1 MSGVNT
7 QFGTVRNKQTAT
19 TASSGI
25 PAHPRLAP
33 TTALYQPVTMTLP
46 SSGSTGACST
56 SAHDPA
62 SHAGSARDE
71 SGFTLVELLTA
82 MTIGMLLLFASLMLL
97 DHSTALTKQI
107 TDRQDAVQRGRQAME
122 LMVRDLRSQVC
133 LGDETEP
140 ITVARDDRVTFYA
153 DLSDGTTDVQQRTI
167 RYDAATKSLIE
178 DIHVG
183 TGIVSGPRLPRRPHA
198 LPTAARECRA
208 GRGRGRPAPDSA
220 ASTHFATAVFPGTSS
235 SSPLRLIP
243 DDAIRTVMVKI
254 ALRRASRTAFDRA
267 ARTRR
272 CSRAMSTSALPIRP
286 TPSEGPRCI

>member
-1 MSGVNT
+1 MT
-7 QFGTVRNKQTAT
+7 RFAR
-19 TASSGI
+19 
-25 PAHPRLAP
+25 RLRA
-33 TTALYQPVTMTLP
+33 
-46 SSGSTGACST
+46 
-56 SAHDPA
+56 
-62 SHAGSARDE
+62 DE

-82 MTIGMLLLFASLMLL
+82 MTIGMLLLFAALMLL

-178 DIHVG
+178 DIHIG
-183 TGIVSGPRLPRRPHA
+183 TGIYPDLVYPAAPTRSRLLLANVEPVVDAGVPRPILRFYAFRDGGVPGD
-198 LPTAARECRA
+198 LEQL
-208 GRGRGRPAPDSA
+208 
-220 ASTHFATAVFPGTSS
+220 AT
-235 SSPLRLIP
+235 PLIA

-254 ALRRASRTAFDRA
+254 AFV
-267 ARTRR
+267 
-272 CSRAMSTSALPIRP
+272 ALPDGVRP
-286 TPSEGPRCI
+286 RSQDATMLESDVYVRLADPSTPTEGPRCI

>member
-1 MSGVNT
+1 MT
-7 QFGTVRNKQTAT
+7 
-19 TASSGI
+19 
-25 PAHPRLAP
+25 RLARR
-33 TTALYQPVTMTLP
+33 LR
-46 SSGSTGACST
+46 
-56 SAHDPA
+56 
-62 SHAGSARDE
+62 RDE

-167 RYDAATKSLIE
+167 RYDAATKRLIE

-183 TGIVSGPRLPRRPHA
+183 TGTYPDLVYPAAPTRSRLLLANVEPVVDAGVPRPILRFYAFRDGGVPGD
-198 LPTAARECRA
+198 LEQL
-208 GRGRGRPAPDSA
+208 
-220 ASTHFATAVFPGTSS
+220 ATP
-235 SSPLRLIP
+235 LIP

-254 ALRRASRTAFDRA
+254 AFV
-267 ARTRR
+267 
-272 CSRAMSTSALPIRP
+272 ALPDGVRP
-286 TPSEGPRCI
+286 RSQDATMLESDVYVRLADPSTPTEGPRCI

>member
-1 MSGVNT
+1 MT
-7 QFGTVRNKQTAT
+7 
-19 TASSGI
+19 
-25 PAHPRLAP
+25 RLARR
-33 TTALYQPVTMTLP
+33 LR
-46 SSGSTGACST
+46 GE
-56 SAHDPA
+56 
-62 SHAGSARDE
+62 E

-82 MTIGMLLLFASLMLL
+82 MTIGLLLLFAALMLL

-178 DIHVG
+178 DIHIG
-183 TGIVSGPRLPRRPHA
+183 TGIYPDLVYPAAPTRSRLLLANVEPVVDAGVPRPILRFYAFRDGGVPGD
-198 LPTAARECRA
+198 LEQL
-208 GRGRGRPAPDSA
+208 
-220 ASTHFATAVFPGTSS
+220 AT
-235 SSPLRLIP
+235 PLIA

-254 ALRRASRTAFDRA
+254 AFV
-267 ARTRR
+267 
-272 CSRAMSTSALPIRP
+272 ALPDGARP
-286 TPSEGPRCI
+286 RSQDATMLESDVYVRLADPSTPTEGPRCI